1 MWTVNGYGTKRK
13 EDKSMISSIKTLA
26 ALLMAGAAFAAC
38 SSSDDSIIEQPV
50 NPTEPKTY
58 TMTIRASKG
67 DDTTTRGLY
76 FADGEGKKN
85 LQVNWNGKEK
95 VRVVQDGQVIGTL
108 SAAMSNGENGHM
120 TTLTGTVT
128 GFQVN
133 QAVGFYLL
141 ADEDG
146 KMDYTGQKGAMLDDN
161 GTGNIEE
168 NYDFASYE
176 LDGNACQQ
184 AFTTTDGSNIVPKDN
199 AIIAFTSQQAIVRF
213 ELQKSDGKDLFAT
226 KFIVTDKN
234 TSKLVQSID
243 AKSGT
248 KTYGQV
254 ALTPTNNTSW
264 VYNVA
269 LNLENNTSDLR
280 LFAEAKD
287 EYGNPELYIF
297 EKSGVTFTKGK
308 YYRVTV
314 KMHRCTKFPLSQIT
328 YEDTQFK
335 GWYIGSTIADGDTEN
350 CAYQFG
356 GSGVN
361 AVIAYVGKLPGYFDN
376 FLAISKH
383 DCKADG
389 TEGRDDNGSTW
400 RTYASNNCV
409 GTYAS
414 NHPIKIGSTTYNTNS
429 FDNNNYGLFPI
440 FDWVDNSTTTASNT
454 YDGAVRKG
462 WRMPTVT
469 DWRYIFYGLCGS
481 PSPTDPAGIGHKVGL
496 SSNPLT
502 ILNASPGY
510 NLDLYSGKTNY
521 CTNSGI
527 KVESEKKVW
536 YIDFPTDYAPYFEY
550 FNDYGDVCH
559 LRPVFAY

>member
-1 MWTVNGYGTKRK
+1 MVAVLTFGT
-13 EDKSMISSIKTLA
+13 
-26 ALLMAGAAFAAC
+26 AAC
-38 SSSDDSIIEQPV
+38 SSDDYAITEQPE
-50 NPTEPKTY
+50 NPTEKTY
-58 TMTIRASKG
+58 TMTIQASKG
-67 DDTTTRGLY
+67 DDATMRGLY
-76 FADGEGKKN
+76 FADGENSKD
-85 LQVNWNGKEK
+85 LRVNWNGKEK
-95 VRVVQDGQVIGTL
+95 VRVVQNGAVIGTL
-108 SAAMSNGENGHM
+108 SAALSSTES

-133 QAVGFYLL
+133 QAIGFYLL
-141 ADEDG
+141 ADENG

-176 LDGNACQQ
+176 LNGSECMQ
-184 AFTTTDGSNIVPKDN
+184 AFTTDGSNIVPKDGVS
-199 AIIAFTSQQAIVRF
+199 ISFTSQQAIVRF
-213 ELQKSDGKDLFAT
+213 ELQKSDGSTLYAS

-234 TSKLVQSID
+234 TGKLVQSID
-243 AKSGT
+243 ATNGT
-248 KTYGQV
+248 KTYGHIV
-254 ALTPTNNTSW
+254 LTPNNNTSYTSW
-264 VYNVA
+264 LYNVA
-269 LNLENNTSDLR
+269 LNLDGNTSDLR
-280 LFAEAKD
+280 LFAQAQD
-287 EYGNPELYIF
+287 QYGNPELYVL

-308 YYRVTV
+308 YYRVKV
-314 KMHRCTKFPLSQIT
+314 KMSLCTKFPLSQIT
-328 YEDTQFK
+328 HEDTQFT
-335 GWYIGSTIADGDTEN
+335 GWYIGSIISDGDTEN
-350 CAYQFG
+350 CAYKLG

-361 AVIAYVGKLPGYFDN
+361 AVIAYVGKVPGYFDN

-454 YDGAVRKG
+454 HDGAVRKG

-510 NLDLYSGKTNY
+510 NLDLYSGATNY

-527 KVESEKKVW
+527 KGGSEKEVW
-536 YIDFPTDYAPYFEY
+536 YIDFPTSSAPYFEY
-550 FNDYGDVCH
+550 YNDYGDVCH

>member
-1 MWTVNGYGTKRK
+1 MN
-13 EDKSMISSIKTLA
+13 SSIKTLA
-26 ALLMAGAAFAAC
+26 ALLMVGAAFAAC

-58 TMTIRASKG
+58 TMTIQASKG
-67 DDTTTRGLY
+67 DDATTRGLY
-76 FADGEGKKN
+76 FADGEDRKN
-85 LQVNWNGKEK
+85 LRVNWNGTEK
-95 VRVVQDGQVIGTL
+95 IRVVQDGKVIGTL
-108 SAAMSNGENGHM
+108 SAAMSSDES

-128 GFQVN
+128 GFQN
-133 QAVGFYLL
+133 NHDVGFYLL

-146 KMDYTGQKGAMLDDN
+146 KMNYTGQKGAVLEEN
-161 GTGNIEE
+161 GPGNNIEE

-176 LDGNACQQ
+176 LTGSDCMQ
-184 AFTTTDGSNIVPKDN
+184 AFTTDGSNIVPKDGVY
-199 AIIAFTSQQAIVRF
+199 IPFTSQQAIVRF
-213 ELQKSDGKDLFAT
+213 ELQNSDGDDLWAT

-234 TSKLVQSID
+234 TGKLVQSID
-243 AKSGT
+243 AKNGT

-254 ALTPTNNTSW
+254 ALTPNNTKSW

-269 LNLENNTSDLR
+269 LNIDDNTSDIR

-287 EYGNPELYIF
+287 EYGNPELYVF

-308 YYRVTV
+308 YYRVKV

-383 DCKADG
+383 DSKIDG
-389 TEGRDDNGSTW
+389 TDGREVNGSNW
-400 RTYASNNCV
+400 RTYAHV
-409 GTYAS
+409 GIVNFADK
-414 NHPIKIGSTTYNTNS
+414 HPIKIGSTTYKTNS
-429 FDNNNYGLFPI
+429 FDNYNDGVYQI

-454 YDGAVRKG
+454 YNGAALKG
-462 WRMPTVT
+462 WRIPTVT

-481 PSPTDPAGIGHKVGL
+481 PSPTDPAGVGHKILL
-496 SSNPLT
+496 SSDPLT
-502 ILNASPGY
+502 TLNASPGY
-510 NLDLYSGKTNY
+510 DLDLSRGAINY

-527 KVESEKKVW
+527 RVENEKKVW
-536 YIDFPTDYAPYFEY
+536 YIYFPTDYAPYFEY

>member
-1 MWTVNGYGTKRK
+1 MF
-13 EDKSMISSIKTLA
+13 KSLSLA
-26 ALLMAGAAFAAC
+26 ALLIASATFAAC
-38 SSSDDSIIEQPV
+38 SSDDDIVNEQPV

-58 TMTIRASKG
+58 TMTIQASKG
-67 DDTTTRGLY
+67 DDNTTRGLY
-76 FADGEGKKN
+76 FADGEVRKD
-85 LQVNWNGKEK
+85 LRVNWNGNEK
-95 VRVVQDGQVIGTL
+95 IRVVQNGEVIGTL
-108 SAAMSNGENGHM
+108 SAALSSTES

-141 ADEDG
+141 ADENG
-146 KMDYTGQKGAMLDDN
+146 KMDYTGQKGAVLEEN
-161 GTGNIEE
+161 GPGNNIEE

-176 LDGNACQQ
+176 LTGSECAQ
-184 AFTTTDGSNIVPKDN
+184 AFTTDGSNIVPNDGIFISF
-199 AIIAFTSQQAIVRF
+199 ASQQAIVRF
-213 ELQKSDGKDLFAT
+213 ELQKATNNTGTEWGDLWAS

-234 TSKLVQSID
+234 TGKLVQSID
-243 AKSGT
+243 ATNAT
-248 KTYGQV
+248 KTTYGHIV
-254 ALTPTNNTSW
+254 LTPNSNTSW

-269 LNLENNTSDLR
+269 LNLDDENNTSDIR

-308 YYRVTV
+308 YYRVKV

-335 GWYIGSTIADGDTEN
+335 GWYIGSTIADGDSEN

-383 DCKADG
+383 DSKIDG
-389 TEGRDDNGSTW
+389 TDGREVNGSNW
-400 RTYASNNCV
+400 RTYAHV
-409 GTYAS
+409 GMVNFADK
-414 NHPIKIGSTTYNTNS
+414 HPIKIGSTTYNTNS
-429 FDNNNYGLFPI
+429 FDNYNDGVYQTL
-440 FDWVDNSTTTASNT
+440 DWVDNSTTTASNT
-454 YDGAVRKG
+454 HNGAALKG
-462 WRMPTVT
+462 WRIPTVT

-481 PSPTDPAGIGHKVGL
+481 PSPTDPAGIGHKILL
-496 SSNPLT
+496 SSDPLT
-502 ILNASPGY
+502 TLNASPGY
-510 NLDLYSGKTNY
+510 DLDLYRGAINY

-527 KVESEKKVW
+527 RVENENKVW

-550 FNDYGDVCH
+550 YNDYGDVCH

>member
-1 MWTVNGYGTKRK
+1 MKGGRK
-13 EDKSMISSIKTLA
+13 MKNFSIAKMKNVSLA
-26 ALLMAGAAFAAC
+26 ALLMTSAMFTAC
-38 SSSDDSIIEQPV
+38 SSDDELLNEQPV

-58 TMTIRASKG
+58 TMTIQATMG
-67 DDTTTRGLY
+67 DDATRGLY
-76 FADGEGKKN
+76 KN
-85 LQVNWNGKEK
+85 GGGSTAALNANWNGKEK
-95 VRVVQDGQVIGTL
+95 VRVVQDGKVIGTL
-108 SAAMSNGENGHM
+108 SAAMSSEHN

-128 GFQVN
+128 GFQIGH
-133 QAVGFYLL
+133 AVGFYML

-146 KMDYTGQKGAMLDDN
+146 KMDYTGQCGALLDDN

-176 LDGNACQQ
+176 LNGAQSQ
-184 AFTTTDGSNIVPKDN
+184 EAFTTAGSNIVPKDDGVY
-199 AIIAFTSQQAIVRF
+199 IDFKRQQAIVRF
-213 ELQKSDGKDLFAT
+213 ELQNSSGNDLYAT

-234 TSKLVQSID
+234 TGKLVQSLD
-243 AKSGT
+243 TKKGT
-248 KTYGQV
+248 KTYGQI
-254 ALTPTNNTSW
+254 ALTPTSNTSGTSS

-269 LNLENNTSDLR
+269 LNLDGASDIR
-280 LFAEAKD
+280 LFAQAKD
-287 EYGNPELYIF
+287 QYGNPELYVF
-297 EKSGVTFTKGK
+297 EKENVTFTKGK
-308 YYRVTV
+308 YYSVTV

-328 YEDTQFK
+328 YEDTQFT
-335 GWYIGSTIADGDTEN
+335 GWYIGSIISDGDTEN
-350 CAYQFG
+350 CAYQLG

-389 TEGRDDNGSTW
+389 TEGREVNGSTW

-429 FDNNNYGLFPI
+429 FDNYNYGLFPI

-454 YDGAVRKG
+454 HNGAALKG
-462 WRMPTVT
+462 WRIPTVT

-481 PSPTDPAGIGHKVGL
+481 PSPTDPAGIGHKNDL
-496 SSNPLT
+496 SGNPLT
-502 ILNASPGY
+502 KLNASPGY

-536 YIDFPTDYAPYFEY
+536 YINFPTDYAPYFEY
-550 FNDYGDVCH
+550 FNDYADVCH

>member
-1 MWTVNGYGTKRK
+1 MVAVLTFGT
-13 EDKSMISSIKTLA
+13 
-26 ALLMAGAAFAAC
+26 AAC
-38 SSSDDSIIEQPV
+38 SSDDYAITEQPE
-50 NPTEPKTY
+50 NPTEKTY
-58 TMTIRASKG
+58 TMTIQASKG
-67 DDTTTRGLY
+67 DDATMRGLY
-76 FADGEGKKN
+76 FADGENSKD
-85 LQVNWNGKEK
+85 LRVNWNGKEK
-95 VRVVQDGQVIGTL
+95 VRVVQNGAVIGTL
-108 SAAMSNGENGHM
+108 SAALSSTES

-133 QAVGFYLL
+133 QAIGFYLL
-141 ADEDG
+141 ADENG

-176 LDGNACQQ
+176 LNGSECMQ
-184 AFTTTDGSNIVPKDN
+184 AFTTDGSNIVPKDGVS
-199 AIIAFTSQQAIVRF
+199 ISFTSQQAIVRF
-213 ELQKSDGKDLFAT
+213 ELQKSDGSTLYAS

-234 TSKLVQSID
+234 TGKLVQSID
-243 AKSGT
+243 ATNAT
-248 KTYGQV
+248 KTTYGHIV
-254 ALTPTNNTSW
+254 LTPNNNTSYTSW
-264 VYNVA
+264 LYNVA
-269 LNLENNTSDLR
+269 LNLDGNTSDLR
-280 LFAEAKD
+280 LFAQAQD
-287 EYGNPELYIF
+287 QYGNPELYVL

-308 YYRVTV
+308 YYRVKV
-314 KMHRCTKFPLSQIT
+314 KMSLCTKFPLSQIT
-328 YEDTQFK
+328 HEDTQFT
-335 GWYIGSTIADGDTEN
+335 GWYIGSIISDGDTEN
-350 CAYQFG
+350 CAYKLG

-361 AVIAYVGKLPGYFDN
+361 AVIAYVGKVPGYFDN

-389 TEGRDDNGSTW
+389 TEGREVNGSTW

-481 PSPTDPAGIGHKVGL
+481 PSPTDPAGIGHKILL
-496 SSNPLT
+496 SSDPLT
-502 ILNASPGY
+502 TLNASPGY
-510 NLDLYSGKTNY
+510 NLDLYSGATNY

-527 KVESEKKVW
+527 KGGSEKEVW
-536 YIDFPTDYAPYFEY
+536 YIDFPTSSAPYFEY
-550 FNDYGDVCH
+550 YNDYGDVCH

>member
-1 MWTVNGYGTKRK
+1 MVAVLTFGT
-13 EDKSMISSIKTLA
+13 
-26 ALLMAGAAFAAC
+26 AAC
-38 SSSDDSIIEQPV
+38 SSDDYAITEQPE
-50 NPTEPKTY
+50 NPTEKTY
-58 TMTIRASKG
+58 TMTIQASKG
-67 DDTTTRGLY
+67 DDATMRGLY
-76 FADGEGKKN
+76 FADGENSKD
-85 LQVNWNGKEK
+85 LRVNWNGKEK
-95 VRVVQDGQVIGTL
+95 VRVVQNGAVIGTL
-108 SAAMSNGENGHM
+108 SAALSSTES

-133 QAVGFYLL
+133 QAIGFYLL
-141 ADEDG
+141 ADENG

-176 LDGNACQQ
+176 LNGSECMQ
-184 AFTTTDGSNIVPKDN
+184 AFTTDGSNIVPKDGVS
-199 AIIAFTSQQAIVRF
+199 ISFTSQQAIVRF
-213 ELQKSDGKDLFAT
+213 ELQKSDGSTLYAS

-234 TSKLVQSID
+234 TGKLVQSID
-243 AKSGT
+243 ATNGT
-248 KTYGQV
+248 KTYGHIV
-254 ALTPTNNTSW
+254 LTPNNNTSYTSW
-264 VYNVA
+264 LYNVA
-269 LNLENNTSDLR
+269 LNLDGNTSDLR
-280 LFAEAKD
+280 LFAQAQD
-287 EYGNPELYIF
+287 QYGNPELYVL

-308 YYRVTV
+308 YYRVKV
-314 KMHRCTKFPLSQIT
+314 KMSLCTKFPLSQIT
-328 YEDTQFK
+328 HEDTQFT
-335 GWYIGSTIADGDTEN
+335 GWYIGSIISDGDTEN
-350 CAYQFG
+350 CAYKLG

-361 AVIAYVGKLPGYFDN
+361 AVIAYVGKVPGYFDN

-454 YDGAVRKG
+454 HNGAALKG
-462 WRMPTVT
+462 WRIPTVT

-510 NLDLYSGKTNY
+510 NLDLYSGATNY

-527 KVESEKKVW
+527 KGGSEKEVW
-536 YIDFPTDYAPYFEY
+536 YIDFPTSSAPYFEY
-550 FNDYGDVCH
+550 YNDYGDVCH